1 MASALG
7 SSPSPPSFFSSLSSV
22 FSSFLS
28 SDLLSLSLLASAD
41 FFSAVSSWPVALA
54 AALAVTSSPCCATAL
69 ASFGVSMY
77 YCQPCANLP
86 SLRALG
92 RRRTLAC
99 SAACFSW
106 FTPGASSALGAP
118 PVLGLLGVLLRVRLL
133 ERRGQTSS
141 AVLVL
146 LVVGL
151 LRVLLRVGVAVSVH
165 SLAAVDNPGALVLA
179 FGPGLYFSRDRA

>member
-118 PVLGLLGVLLRVRLL
+118 PVLPSGFSAFFSESGSSNVVARPVRPCWSFWLSVCC
-133 ERRGQTSS
+133 GSS
-141 AVLVL
+141 
-146 LVVGL
+146 
-151 LRVLLRVGVAVSVH
+151 
-165 SLAAVDNPGALVLA
+165 
-179 FGPGLYFSRDRA
+179 FGWAWP